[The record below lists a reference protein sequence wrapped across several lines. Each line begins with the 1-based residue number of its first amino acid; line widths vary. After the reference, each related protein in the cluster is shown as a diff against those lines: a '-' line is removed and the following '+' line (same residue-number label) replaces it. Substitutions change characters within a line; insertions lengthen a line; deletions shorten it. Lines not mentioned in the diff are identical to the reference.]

1 VAEVLVVFPKSL
13 VGADGVRYNAQ
24 AAGTPNSAG
33 QWEGWIEF
41 VPLGGG
47 DPLRTARE
55 TTQPNRTDAVYW
67 ARGLTTVYLE
77 GALERALKSLV
88 RRVTVTPQPV
98 FDEPLPNRVSV
109 EMAEVEVPEV
119 EAALD
124 PFEVYRNGET
134 VLRRRLSAF
143 EAWHLVNIIVKYRLS
158 GSASSVLE
166 LLPASDLIDI
176 IVGGVRERSV
186 RT

>member
-1 VAEVLVVFPKSL
+1 
-13 VGADGVRYNAQ
+13 
-24 AAGTPNSAG
+24 
-33 QWEGWIEF
+33 
-41 VPLGGG
+41 
-47 DPLRTARE
+47 
-55 TTQPNRTDAVYW
+55 
-67 ARGLTTVYLE
+67 
-77 GALERALKSLV
+77 
-88 RRVTVTPQPV
+88 
-98 FDEPLPNRVSV
+98 
-109 EMAEVEVPEV
+109 MAEVEVPEV